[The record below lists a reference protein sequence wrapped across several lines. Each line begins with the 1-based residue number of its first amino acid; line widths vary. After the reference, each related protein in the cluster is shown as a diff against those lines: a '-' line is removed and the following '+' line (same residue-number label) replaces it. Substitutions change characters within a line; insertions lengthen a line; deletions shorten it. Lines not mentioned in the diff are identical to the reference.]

1 MNVLLFAPL
10 AFPLGCL
17 ALVCGLALIGILMLA
32 GALRVIGAIKASVW
46 QSGPRYWRDQVPAHE
61 SARLD

>member
-1 MNVLLFAPL
+1 MNVPLFAAL

-32 GALRVIGAIKASVW
+32 GALRGIGAIKCERVAKRAAVW
-46 QSGPRYWRDQVPAHE
+46 EGSGPGT
-61 SARLD
+61 

>member
-1 MNVLLFAPL
+1 MYVLLFAAL

-17 ALVCGLALIGILMLA
+17 ALVCGLALMGILMLA
-32 GALRVIGAIKASVW
+32 GTLRGIGAIKARVW
-46 QSGPRYWRDQVPAHE
+46 QSGPRFGPPAQE

>member
-1 MNVLLFAPL
+1 MNVPLFAAL

-32 GALRVIGAIKASVW
+32 GALRGIGVSVW
-46 QSGPRYWRDQVPAHE
+46 QSGPGFGRDQAPAHE